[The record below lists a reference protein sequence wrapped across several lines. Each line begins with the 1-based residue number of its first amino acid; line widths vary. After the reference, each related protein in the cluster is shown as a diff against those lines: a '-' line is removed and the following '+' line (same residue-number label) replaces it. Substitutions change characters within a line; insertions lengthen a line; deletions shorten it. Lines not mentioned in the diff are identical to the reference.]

1 MVKREYNPMF
11 QVMKEMDL
19 MRVSLDLERKYFYEG
34 NYKLF
39 SNGKEKIQEKG

>member
-1 MVKREYNPMF
+1 
-11 QVMKEMDL
+11 

-39 SNGKEKIQEKG
+39 DNGKEKIQEKG